1 MNHKAVQ
8 AAYEKRVM
16 DIAKFSLFGEKS
28 YLSSILDL
36 HSSDLVS
43 YTISN
48 WPVMRI
54 VTTILNKAFEK
65 IPDGVNLILHY
76 DQGCQYRHK

>member
-48 WPVMRI
+48 WPVMCI

-76 DQGCQYRHK
+76 DQGRQHRHK